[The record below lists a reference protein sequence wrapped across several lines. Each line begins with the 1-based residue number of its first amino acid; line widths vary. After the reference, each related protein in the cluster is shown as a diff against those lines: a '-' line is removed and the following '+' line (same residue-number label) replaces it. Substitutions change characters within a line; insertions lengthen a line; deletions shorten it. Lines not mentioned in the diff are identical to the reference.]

1 MSTSHPF
8 LRASLFLASLALS
21 ACSAHDSR
29 SRALAEPEALGGAAL
44 PASSK
49 SAFSAPASPAP
60 AAPAARNRMPQG
72 GGLIYPAWTGH
83 YWANPTMEGPP
94 AYTRSDI
101 RVRFDWGDWRPI
113 LGVHAESVRDF
124 PRENISAR
132 WSGKLVARFDETY
145 SFKLLS
151 DEQAR
156 FRIRPAGATAWT
168 TLIDASQPHARR
180 TDQAD
185 MALRPGTVY
194 EVELDYV
201 NLTGD
206 AVCVLSWS
214 SPSTPEEVVDYAAA
228 NSVHFMAPQAYA
240 NLFSFNGDIP
250 DSATRGGIAVDE
262 NGWPTQDFSTSLI
275 VGYTHYVG
283 RLLVAFKG
291 RAEVRM
297 PGTFVVGGKTYEGV
311 LPKGVGYDP
320 ATNQTRAHLDP
331 KPGPDG
337 ETTRTTIQLVNSQ
350 RSPDSPVGSGVT
362 DLHVM
367 IARQIHGKIPH
378 EIGEIISQEARDAF
392 LPVFTFRVQRTGL
405 NEIVKWDERTSPNYS
420 KIIGQKWRADMAY
433 EKLILAANE
442 TGRDLHLNFGGSI
455 DEEFMRKLA
464 LLFKYGSDGKD
475 PYTRPTANPVWP
487 PLNPNLRL
495 YLEHGNE
502 MGWSG
507 IQPRDWWKD
516 YEAIRAGKTE
526 PVWGVLNFDGALDS
540 DPAGG
545 IMRYHA
551 YRTARM
557 SENMRSVWGDAAMG
571 DQIRVLLFGQYER
584 WFQNGMVQFLDD
596 YYNNPKHVASPR
608 PASEIL
614 WGAGPAIY
622 YGTSNNFMSG
632 DSFPLT
638 NGNFEDAKVAP
649 GESVLAPE
657 AAGWKFTG
665 GAGIV
670 DLQDSRHDAIASA
683 TPGAAYKVATR
694 AAVGY
699 QFTVGDRDLFAY
711 QVGRIVQP
719 GDKGKLNTQIL
730 SADGTAPFSS
740 KHAAFTFNK
749 TKPGDTVY
757 SPLEYCGWATTD
769 SSRVGVWRLE
779 AGKTYFVVTDAAKGE
794 IAGPDSVIEPGPGL
808 TIDGAVIV
816 ENGTV
821 GYRDAGGTPKKI
833 SGAGRGFPFA
843 TFRYGFARQPA
854 PGLAVAPSDPLV
866 DPTWPKGGKG
876 KSFVPKYHRSGVKTA
891 FIAGQGSLSQ
901 TFEIQETGEYALV
914 FTANAAM
921 DENSSKSR
929 FGSNP
934 FKIRI
939 GDRQIWNNTLGDGR
953 KPKGGLFQWGTS
965 YLTLEKGTHT
975 LVIETTNKDPR
986 SVVYFYAL
994 HLGNLSD
1001 FSGGPTAQN
1010 FLSAGAATG
1019 QTDGRFAMV
1028 AELTAAMAQLW
1039 GLVPYAYE
1047 GGTNAGGD
1055 WGGAKVDYA
1064 EQFKWNHPVSK
1075 VADNQ
1080 WARYWHNFG
1089 GSNAFY
1095 YYPGFDYSY
1104 IHRAET
1110 FMPWAAAIERAHG
1123 WELEPKGPPAAPL
1136 TFTPAKKHFQSA
1148 RGSTWVGWDH
1158 PFESDNAYEAAKP
1171 TLEKEGTW
1179 KGFIFRAPKAGSYT
1193 VSARTTAGG
1202 TLQVLV
1208 NEAQATAA
1216 GPSGTPVETT
1226 VWLTQGVHSVK
1237 VKNLTGSFDL
1247 EAVTIE

>member
-1 MSTSHPF
+1 MN
-8 LRASLFLASLALS
+8 LALS
-21 ACSAHDSR
+21 LRHT
-29 SRALAEPEALGGAAL
+29 ALLLTCAAL
-44 PASSK
+44 PA
-49 SAFSAPASPAP
+49 FSAPTPEG
-60 AAPAARNRMPQG
+60 ARNRMPQG
-72 GGLIYPAWTGH
+72 GGVIYPAWTGQ
-83 YWANPTMEGPP
+83 YWANPTMDGPP

-113 LGVHAESVRDF
+113 LGVKAESVRAF
-124 PRENISAR
+124 PRENFAAR
-132 WSGKLVARFDETY
+132 WSGKLIARFAETY
-145 SFKLLS
+145 TFKLLS

-156 FRIRPAGATAWT
+156 FRIRPAGATRWT
-168 TLIDASQPHARR
+168 TLIDASEAHRRR

-185 MALRPGTVY
+185 MALQPGTVY
-194 EVELDYV
+194 DVEIDYV

-214 SPSTPEEVVDYAAA
+214 SPSTPEEIVDYVAA

-240 NLFSFNGDIP
+240 NLFCFNGDIP

-262 NGWPTQDFSTSLI
+262 HGWPTQDFSTALI

-291 RAEVRM
+291 QAEVRM
-297 PGTFVVGGKTYEGV
+297 PGTFVVGDQSFQGV

-320 ATNQTRAHLDP
+320 ATNETRAYLDTESAT
-331 KPGPDG
+331 DG
-337 ETTRTTIQLVNSQ
+337 ETTRTTIEMVHTQ
-350 RSPDSPVGSGVT
+350 RTPTSPLGSGVT
-362 DLHVM
+362 DLYVM
-367 IARQIHGKIPH
+367 LPRQIHGTVTH

-442 TGRDLHLNFGGSI
+442 LGRDIHLNFGGSI
-455 DEEFMRKLA
+455 DEEFMRNLA

-475 PYTRPTANPVWP
+475 PYTQPTPNPVWP
-487 PLNPNLRL
+487 PLSPNLRL

-507 IQPRDWWKD
+507 IQPRDWSKD
-516 YEAIRAGKTE
+516 YEAIRAKKSG
-526 PVWGVLNFDGALDS
+526 PVWSVINFDGAIEA
-540 DPAGG
+540 DPDGG

-557 SENMRSVWGDAAMG
+557 SENMRAVWGDAAMG
-571 DQIRVLLFGQYER
+571 DQVRVMLFGQYER

-596 YYNNPKHVASPR
+596 YFNNPNHVSRPR
-608 PASEIL
+608 PPNEIL
-614 WGAGPAIY
+614 WAAGPAIY

-632 DSFPLT
+632 ETYPLT
-638 NGNFEDAKVAP
+638 NGNFEDAKVAS
-649 GESVLAPE
+649 GRAVLAPE
-657 AAGWKFTG
+657 APGWTFSG

-670 DLQDSRHDAIASA
+670 DHQNQRHSA
-683 TPGAAYKVATR
+683 VANARPGSVFPMRTK

-699 QFTVGDRDLFAY
+699 QFTVGDRDIYAY
-711 QVGRIVQP
+711 EVGRIVLP
-719 GDKGKLNTQIL
+719 GDQGRLNTQIL
-730 SADGTAPFSS
+730 SADGSSPYSS
-740 KHAAFTFNK
+740 KHAAFNLAK
-749 TKPGDTVY
+749 AKPGETVY

-779 AGKTYFVVTDAAKGE
+779 AGKSYLVVTDAAKGE
-794 IAGPDSVIEPGPGL
+794 IPGPDSIIEPGPGL

-816 ENGTV
+816 EGGAV
-821 GYRDAGGTPKKI
+821 GYKDAGGIPRMI
-833 SGAGRGFPFA
+833 SGPGRGFPFA
-843 TFRYGFARQPA
+843 TFRYGFAREPR
-854 PGLAVAPSDPLV
+854 PGMAIAPSDPLV
-866 DPTWPKGGKG
+866 DPTWPQGGKG
-876 KSFVPKYHRSGVKTA
+876 KSFVPDYHRSGTKSA
-891 FIAGQGSLSQ
+891 FIAGQGTLSQ
-901 TFEIQETGEYALV
+901 TFTIQDAGEYALV
-914 FTANAAM
+914 FTANASM
-921 DENSSKSR
+921 DENDQKSR

-934 FKIRI
+934 FRIRI
-939 GDRQIWNNTLGDGR
+939 DDRQIWNNTIGDGR

-965 YLTLEKGTHT
+965 YVTLEKGTHT
-975 LVIETTNKDPR
+975 LVIETTNPDPR
-986 SVVYFYAL
+986 SVVYFYAM

-1001 FSGGPTAQN
+1001 FSGGPSAKN

-1019 QTDGRFAMV
+1019 QTAGRFAMV
-1028 AELTAAMAQLW
+1028 AELTSAMAQLW

-1055 WGGAKVDYA
+1055 WGGAKVEYA

-1136 TFTPAKKHFQSA
+1136 TLTPATRHYQSA
-1148 RGSTWVGWDH
+1148 RGSKSNGWDH
-1158 PFESDNAYEAAKP
+1158 PFENDNAYEAATR
-1171 TLEKEGTW
+1171 TLANEGTW
-1179 KGFIFRAPKAGSYT
+1179 KGFIFRTPRAGPYT
-1193 VSARTTAGG
+1193 ISAATTDGG
-1202 TLQVLV
+1202 TLKLLV
-1208 NEAQATAA
+1208 NESQAMAE
-1216 GPSGTPVETT
+1216 GRSGSPLQTT

-1247 EAVTIE
+1247 KSITIE